1 MLIFLAVV
9 IAVLGVASIFLIPD
23 FKGEIDKNAKLFSL
37 KEAVEAI
44 KHPGVIWACVAYF
57 ASTPCTRALPTRP
70 TWSSA
75 AGNADGNPVNQLASS
90 APTESA
96 SSPALWSVGWPRS

>member
-44 KHPGVIWACVAYF
+44 KHPGVCLLYTSRCV
-57 ASTPCTRALPTRP
+57 
-70 TWSSA
+70 
-75 AGNADGNPVNQLASS
+75 
-90 APTESA
+90 
-96 SSPALWSVGWPRS
+96 